1 MGALVATNPTA
12 AGVLWTP
19 AAVSA
24 SDTISV
30 NQMGA
35 LGAYLVII
43 NGGGSSDTVGRSD
56 AGFTPAGGAAAA
68 FTNAVANATTEV
80 MFIPRAAAD
89 PTTGLVAITHSFITT
104 VNYILLPVG

>member
-1 MGALVATNPTA
+1 MGALTATVPTTGGVA
-12 AGVLWTP
+12 WTP
-19 AAVSA
+19 TAVSA
-24 SDTISV
+24 SDTINIS
-30 NQMGA
+30 QMGA
-35 LGAYLVII
+35 IGAYLVVL

-89 PTTGLVAITHSFITT
+89 LNSGNVTVTHTFTTSVTCI
-104 VNYILLPVG
+104 VLPC